1 MHDRTPTRPGP
12 TPMPRTRPLRLPALL
27 YPLSLFL
34 VPFLSAAA
42 PPPADDPDDLIRQAN
57 TAFTRGDAE
66 AAERLYAAAE
76 ERTADPGL
84 VSFNKAA
91 VLFGRGDFRDAELHY
106 ARVLEDRACSPERA
120 AKAWFNRGTCLLR
133 RGGTVAVYRTAVACF
148 ERCLD
153 MNPAD
158 ATLTA
163 DARHNLEL
171 AKLLWAEANR
181 KAARPEN
188 PNDNPPP
195 EERPDEHLPPP
206 GGADQQPGSPE
217 LGPGPEGSA
226 GPQPSPLPTQ
236 VPNARGT
243 PSKTDRQTAGNSS
256 NLDVLRDQDQVQ
268 PLSPEDTREYLRR
281 TAERL
286 ERERRG
292 MLRTLYGPDRP
303 GVRDW

>member
-1 MHDRTPTRPGP
+1 MEGRTATRSGLTPMSHTRPFRLL
-12 TPMPRTRPLRLPALL
+12 PRLFPFALL
-27 YPLSLFL
+27 LF
-34 VPFLSAAA
+34 PFLAAAA
-42 PPPADDPDDLIRQAN
+42 PVPADHPDDLIRRAN
-57 TAFTRGDAE
+57 AAFARGDAD
-66 AAERLYAAAE
+66 AAEKLYAAAE

-84 VSFNKAA
+84 VAFNKAA
-91 VLFGRGDFRDAELHY
+91 VLFARGEFRDAEVHY
-106 ARVLEDRACSPERA
+106 ARVLEDKACPPDRA

-153 MNPAD
+153 ANPAG

-181 KAARPEN
+181 KAAQPQN
-188 PNDNPPP
+188 PNENPPP
-195 EERPDEHLPPP
+195 EEHRDDRLPPP
-206 GGADQQPGSPE
+206 GGLDQMPGSPE
-217 LGPGPEGSA
+217 PGLGPDGSQGQQPVPMPVPAA
-226 GPQPSPLPTQ
+226 GGA
-236 VPNARGT
+236 PN
-243 PSKTDRQTAGNSS
+243 PTDRKTAGN
-256 NLDVLRDQDQVQ
+256 NAHLEPLKDAGQVQ

-286 ERERRG
+286 DRERRG
-292 MLRTLYGPDRP
+292 MLRALYGPDRP